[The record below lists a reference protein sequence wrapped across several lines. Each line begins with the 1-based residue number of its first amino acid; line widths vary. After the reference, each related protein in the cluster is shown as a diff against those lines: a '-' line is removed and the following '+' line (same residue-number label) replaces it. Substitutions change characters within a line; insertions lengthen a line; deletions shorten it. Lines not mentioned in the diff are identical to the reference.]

1 MKVKNENWSIEKLQK
16 LEEKINPQ
24 PQYQRGPVWT
34 RAAKQLLID
43 SILCHFDIPKIYLH
57 TRTSIGSFEY
67 DVTDGQQRMRAIWE
81 YLKDEFPLGDS
92 SYQANAPWCGMKF
105 SELHKSNSDQLL
117 GFELVMAIISN
128 ATNDEVRE
136 LFSRLQRGV
145 RLTPAELRNS
155 IPSQLG
161 DAIRSIA
168 DTHELFTHKSCP
180 FDDTRFQHRDLCA
193 LTFAILIHKG
203 KRDLKAPILKAMFL
217 DHAGGLPDGVTE
229 QAMKVL
235 DTLKAI
241 QVRSNWAVKTK
252 WGYVDLC
259 FYISENLDKKL
270 EPAHIAARYLSLE
283 QRRRKFSSNPEELLG
298 AASPSPANRRLYN
311 YIVAFKTSGGL
322 SANIRRRHEV
332 LVTEFRAPA
341 AKKRK

>member
-1 MKVKNENWSIEKLQK
+1 MKVKNDNWSIEKLQE
-16 LEEKINPQ
+16 LEEKINSQ

-57 TRTSIGSFEY
+57 TPTSIGSYEY

-81 YLKDEFPLGDS
+81 FLKDEFPLGDS
-92 SYQANAPWCGMKF
+92 SYQANAPWCGKKF
-105 SELHKSNSDQLL
+105 SELHKSHSDQLL
-117 GFELVMAIISN
+117 SFELVMAIISN
-128 ATNDEVRE
+128 ASNDEVRE

-168 DTHELFTHKSCP
+168 DTNELFTHNSCP

-193 LTFAILIHKG
+193 LTFAIIIHKG

-217 DHAGGLPDGVTE
+217 DYAGGLPDGVTE
-229 QAMKVL
+229 KAMKIL
-235 DTLKAI
+235 DTLKTI
-241 QVRSNWAVKTK
+241 QMRSNWAVKTK

-259 FYISENLDKKL
+259 FYISENFDKKL
-270 EPAHIAARYLSLE
+270 DAAHIAAR
-283 QRRRKFSSNPEELLG
+283 
-298 AASPSPANRRLYN
+298 
-311 YIVAFKTSGGL
+311 
-322 SANIRRRHEV
+322 
-332 LVTEFRAPA
+332 
-341 AKKRK
+341 